1 MGLRGPDEPAP
12 APGRSTTSTAPPAT
26 PTTKPYGPS
35 ATASWASC
43 TAAYATTA
51 PTTNTPPGHTAHQPP
66 LDNLRTWD
74 VYSVVGSENRCH
86 VAGLR
91 SAGSPLCLTRCHR
104 SPVSFSC
111 HFFLA
116 RLINAPPSVPVT
128 DTGAGRTAAWALSVL
143 TTPFLQL
150 VAILARRRDR
160 PSRSRRRAHPAAAP
174 RAGPAARSDRRRGPP
189 SADPSSGAGHRS
201 AQCAAA
207 VEPRHLKTILRG
219 FHQGS

>member
-1 MGLRGPDEPAP
+1 MRSARSPGAAFGVFSQTSMWWFEASHAGRLRRAKPSSPAQHHVEKLYLQTELF
-12 APGRSTTSTAPPAT
+12 STLV
-26 PTTKPYGPS
+26 
-35 ATASWASC
+35 
-43 TAAYATTA
+43 
-51 PTTNTPPGHTAHQPP
+51 AH
-66 LDNLRTWD
+66 
-74 VYSVVGSENRCH
+74 VGSQTRCH

-207 VEPRHLKTILRG
+207 VASLVI
-219 FHQGS
+219 